1 MYGFKDL
8 YLYLGL
14 NRPISVMSHLRRVR
28 VKYRDPGNN
37 TGYFHRYVY
46 MQNNYETITKALIEL
61 DSGDLELI
69 DLLSVK
75 FLDRPER

>member
-1 MYGFKDL
+1 
-8 YLYLGL
+8 
-14 NRPISVMSHLRRVR
+14 MSHLRRVR
-28 VKYRDPGNN
+28 VKYRDPDNSK
-37 TGYFHRYVY
+37 GYFHRYVY